1 MGELDIG
8 VELMLMERHLDAG
21 LEGILEHPH
30 LPKAPVHR
38 SDGRDGVTHLDP
50 LGAPKSDS
58 GETGPVYRVGV
69 SSWLIPLPI
78 QDPHKAGGT
87 QRERSNCNAD
97 LAHSAPPCWRRGLM
111 IFDQMNQ
118 PI

>member
-8 VELMLMERHLDAG
+8 VELILMEGGLDTG
-21 LEGILEHPH
+21 LEGVLEYPH
-30 LPKAPVHR
+30 LPQASVHCA
-38 SDGRDGVTHLDP
+38 DGRDGVTHLDP

-58 GETGPVYRVGV
+58 GELGTMYRVGV
-69 SSWLIPLPI
+69 SHRFIPLPI

-87 QRERSNCNAD
+87 QREGRDCNAD
-97 LAHSAPPCWRRGLM
+97 LCHSAPPCWRRGLM

>member
-8 VELMLMERHLDAG
+8 VELILVEWHLDAG

-50 LGAPKSDS
+50 FGAPKADG
-58 GETGPVYRVGV
+58 GELGTVYRVGV
-69 SSWLIPLPI
+69 SRRLKPLPI
-78 QDPHKAGGT
+78 QEPHKARCT
-87 QRERSNCNAD
+87 QAERGNGNAD
-97 LAHSAPPCWRRGLM
+97 LVHFAPPCWRRGLM